1 MIKKPPGEQVD
12 FLRALLEYNIL
23 AIAEHED
30 DVRIQADVLPQR
42 VIFTVFVH
50 HEDIG
55 LVLGSQ
61 GATADAVRRI
71 LWTAAKKTEIKVD
84 MDVMTAGHR
93 SVAR

>member
-1 MIKKPPGEQVD
+1 MTKKPPGEQVD

-50 HEDIG
+50 YDDIG

-61 GATADAVRRI
+61 GATADAMRRI
-71 LWTAAKKTEIKVD
+71 LWAAAKKTEIKVD
-84 MDVMTAGHR
+84 MDVMTAGNR
-93 SVAR
+93 AAR